1 MKRGFSVLLSGCLLL
16 ALCACGASKQI
27 VGTWENDGTW
37 EIQGE
42 RVSYGGS
49 NTLIFNRDGTGAM
62 TSVTPE
68 GGPGSSKDFTYSL
81 TDNILTLV
89 SGKVTAEIGYT
100 LEDDTLTIAIY
111 DDYVGVYTRA
121 E

>member
-1 MKRGFSVLLSGCLLL
+1 MKRCFSVLLSGCLLL
-16 ALCACGASKQI
+16 ALCACGASRRI

-42 RVSYGGS
+42 QVPYGGS
-49 NTLIFNRDGTGAM
+49 NTLTFNKDGTGSMA
-62 TSVTPE
+62 SVTPE
-68 GGPGSSKDFTYSL
+68 GSPGPSKDFTYSL
-81 TDNILTLV
+81 TDDVLTLV
-89 SGKVTAEIGYT
+89 SGEVTAEIGYT

-111 DDYVGVYTRA
+111 DDYSGVYTRV